1 MGASSPLKGLS
12 VNIMKFLAF
21 LLFSS
26 ALALPRPAEEEM
38 VAEEQDIAAV
48 PYVHEE
54 IEAEPYV
61 HEDIAAEAYV
71 HEKIDALP
79 YVHEEVAYNHEDI
92 PAEEYVHVE
101 GAPEP
106 VVAPVVYTGYPY
118 VHHYAGYP
126 YAAFPCAGIPTLTAA
141 VAKPEAEEVAETKAA
156 TPVVS
161 PLTYAAYP
169 YAAYPYYNFVHTGC
183 VYSVGSVVPCA

>member
-12 VNIMKFLAF
+12 VNSMKFLAF

-61 HEDIAAEAYV
+61 HEDIAAE
-71 HEKIDALP
+71 
-79 YVHEEVAYNHEDI
+79 
-92 PAEEYVHVE
+92 EYVHVE

-126 YAAFPCAGIPTLTAA
+126 YAAFPYAGIP
-141 VAKPEAEEVAETKAA
+141 
-156 TPVVS
+156 
-161 PLTYAAYP
+161 PLTCCSQA
-169 YAAYPYYNFVHTGC
+169 
-183 VYSVGSVVPCA
+183 

>member
-61 HEDIAAEAYV
+61 HEE
-71 HEKIDALP
+71 IDALP
-79 YVHEEVAYNHEDI
+79 YVHEGVAYNHEDI

-126 YAAFPCAGIPTLTAA
+126 YAAFP
-141 VAKPEAEEVAETKAA
+141 
-156 TPVVS
+156 
-161 PLTYAAYP
+161 
-169 YAAYPYYNFVHTGC
+169 
-183 VYSVGSVVPCA
+183 

>member
-12 VNIMKFLAF
+12 VNSMKFLAF

-71 HEKIDALP
+71 HEDISAEAYVHEEIDALP

-92 PAEEYVHVE
+92 PAGVCACR
-101 GAPEP
+101 GSPRACCC
-106 VVAPVVYTGYPY
+106 
-118 VHHYAGYP
+118 
-126 YAAFPCAGIPTLTAA
+126 PCCLHWL
-141 VAKPEAEEVAETKAA
+141 
-156 TPVVS
+156 
-161 PLTYAAYP
+161 PLCPPLRWLPIRRLPLCWHPHPHRCCSQA
-169 YAAYPYYNFVHTGC
+169 
-183 VYSVGSVVPCA
+183 

>member
-38 VAEEQDIAAV
+38 VAEEQDIAAD
-48 PYVHEE
+48 
-54 IEAEPYV
+54 PYV

-71 HEKIDALP
+71 HEEIPAEAYVHEEIDALP
-79 YVHEEVAYNHEDI
+79 YVHEEVSYNHEDI

-118 VHHYAGYP
+118 
-126 YAAFPCAGIPTLTAA
+126 
-141 VAKPEAEEVAETKAA
+141 
-156 TPVVS
+156 
-161 PLTYAAYP
+161 
-169 YAAYPYYNFVHTGC
+169 
-183 VYSVGSVVPCA
+183 

>member
-1 MGASSPLKGLS
+1 MGASSPLLGLS
-12 VNIMKFLAF
+12 TVIMKFIAILF
-21 LLFSS
+21 FSS

-38 VAEEQDIAAV
+38 VPEEQDIAAV

-61 HEDIAAEAYV
+61 HEEIEAE
-71 HEKIDALP
+71 P
-79 YVHEEVAYNHEDI
+79 YVHEDI
-92 PAEEYVHVE
+92 AAEEYVHVE
-101 GAPEP
+101 PAEP
-106 VVAPVVYTGYPY
+106 AVAPVVYTGYPY

-126 YAAFPCAGIPTLTAA
+126 YTALPYAGISTLTAS
-141 VAKPEAEEVAETKAA
+141 VAKPAEEVAETKAA

-161 PLTYAAYP
+161 PLVYGAYP

-183 VYSVGSVVPCA
+183 VNNVGAVVPCAV